1 MASTSRG
8 FAFVLASPSRRA
20 ITGRPLRQVAR
31 PRSPAALR
39 STRVFA
45 TSVPSDASG
54 LIRVSHGG
62 TASEVSSGSI
72 LGSGGDASVTVSG
85 ADVDS
90 EHAKLELRQGRIFLT
105 ALSKDNGTFLNGSK
119 LFPGVAYAVAE
130 GATVVLG
137 DGDGAAEVTVA
148 QVNPGSTGGVDM
160 MAKMMQMQFEASM
173 TPEVKAALKEDD

>member
-1 MASTSRG
+1 M
-8 FAFVLASPSRRA
+8 
-20 ITGRPLRQVAR
+20 
-31 PRSPAALR
+31 
-39 STRVFA
+39 
-45 TSVPSDASG
+45 
-54 LIRVSHGG
+54 
-62 TASEVSSGSI
+62 
-72 LGSGGDASVTVSG
+72 TVSG